1 MSGWR
6 ARTALVGA
14 VAGLAL
20 VTAGCSAATPAAAPV
35 VVATTGRPSAAAVMV
50 CAPEAQADIQE
61 AIGVGPAS
69 PPVQSYVDSVL
80 TCRYPYADG
89 TMVLTVKDLPDVP
102 AATAYLSSLRAT
114 ADHPVDAQG
123 IGQAA
128 FTVVGGSIYVRKDAK
143 VLTVDVTGLP
153 ATFGPRAQ
161 PRSAIAVTVAALIMN
176 CWKEA

>member
-6 ARTALVGA
+6 TRTALVA
-14 VAGLAL
+14 VVAGLAL
-20 VTAGCSAATPAAAPV
+20 VAGCSRATPAAAPV
-35 VVATTGRPSAAAVMV
+35 VVAIPSRPSAAAVMV

-61 AIGVGPAS
+61 AVGVSPAS
-69 PPVQSYVDSVL
+69 PPVQSYVDGVL

-89 TMVLTVKDLPDVP
+89 ALVLTVRDLPDVP
-102 AATAYLSSLRAT
+102 AATAYLSSLRAA

-128 FTVVGGSIYVRKDAK
+128 FTVVGGSVYVRKDAK

-153 ATFGPRAQ
+153 AMFGAPAK
-161 PRSAIAVTVAALIMN
+161 PRSALAVTVAAVIMN
-176 CWKEA
+176 CWKDA